1 MLATNLFCFIHLQFY
16 KCLFL
21 LIKIVS
27 SAFMKALFYKISCD
41 GAKEF
46 LHLKK
51 REMPVRLV
59 GRQSLYHAGFASLH
73 VLATSRWPQSLD
85 YSASGYLACFRR
97 LDSQFN

>member
-46 LHLKK
+46 LHLKNE
-51 REMPVRLV
+51 RCPL
-59 GRQSLYHAGFASLH
+59 G
-73 VLATSRWPQSLD
+73 
-85 YSASGYLACFRR
+85 
-97 LDSQFN
+97 

>member
-1 MLATNLFCFIHLQFY
+1 MQERNVFSQGTTHFKNVLKDISYKPFLHLLQFY

-46 LHLKK
+46 LHLKNE
-51 REMPVRLV
+51 RCPL
-59 GRQSLYHAGFASLH
+59 G
-73 VLATSRWPQSLD
+73 
-85 YSASGYLACFRR
+85 
-97 LDSQFN
+97 